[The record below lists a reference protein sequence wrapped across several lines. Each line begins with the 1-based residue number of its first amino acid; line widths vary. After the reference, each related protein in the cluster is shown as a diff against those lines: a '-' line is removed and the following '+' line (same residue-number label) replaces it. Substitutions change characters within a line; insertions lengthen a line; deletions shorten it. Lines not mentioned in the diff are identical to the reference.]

1 MIDFVSAPISN
12 YSTMKVIRVNETAQ
26 LDPTL
31 STESGNYDRTF
42 VFFFGAEMEETSESW
57 CPDCVIGK

>member
-1 MIDFVSAPISN
+1 
-12 YSTMKVIRVNETAQ
+12 MKVIRVNETSQ

-31 STESGNYDRTF
+31 STESVKYDRTF

-57 CPDCVIGK
+57 CPDCVIGI